1 MANISKHKIHNSNKW
16 NILNKVLHRSEP
28 CMVVLSGLEAFCRHH
43 RSISHKTENV
53 IQVNKKEDIS
63 TDISNVFTLSS
74 SWVLT
79 ATGFCNKC
87 VLQQYRFVDSFSSKG
102 PFQRAR
108 GLFGLICLLACSS
121 SCRAARKDFTLSL
134 KKKRE
139 WVLMCLC
146 STQILELSP
155 DAPHPG
161 PTAQQRTFLHKN
173 CWHYKLQEDWD
184 KLKFNT
190 HQTSKLLSNL
200 VPS

>member
-1 MANISKHKIHNSNKW
+1 M
-16 NILNKVLHRSEP
+16 LHRSEP

-53 IQVNKKEDIS
+53 TQVNKKQDTS

-108 GLFGLICLLACSS
+108 GLLGLICLLACSS

-134 KKKRE
+134 RKERE
-139 WVLMCLC
+139 WVLMCLF
-146 STQILELSP
+146 STQIMKLSP
-155 DAPHPG
+155 EEPWSSTSLPECVTNKQKNHSCRKAAEATNG
-161 PTAQQRTFLHKN
+161 KRT
-173 CWHYKLQEDWD
+173 
-184 KLKFNT
+184 
-190 HQTSKLLSNL
+190 QTNL
-200 VPS
+200 NSMLTM

>member
-1 MANISKHKIHNSNKW
+1 M
-16 NILNKVLHRSEP
+16 LHRSEP

-53 IQVNKKEDIS
+53 TQVNKKQDTS

-134 KKKRE
+134 MKKRE
-139 WVLMCLC
+139 WVLMCLYP
-146 STQILELSP
+146 TKILKLSP
-155 DAPHPG
+155 ELHNPALMHNTENSSTK
-161 PTAQQRTFLHKN
+161 TAEATRNSKRIKISLNSVLTI
-173 CWHYKLQEDWD
+173 
-184 KLKFNT
+184 
-190 HQTSKLLSNL
+190 QTSCLAT
-200 VPS
+200 